1 LIWLEKEQAAPNA
14 VWDQRSL
21 QWRNLARAAITIAV
35 ILVFTFLADDDR
47 DTGGWLLVLGLVAV
61 ALVAGVLLVRR
72 LR

>member
-1 LIWLEKEQAAPNA
+1 
-14 VWDQRSL
+14 L